1 MTRFRLR
8 TQLGALLALPSF
20 FLAAS
25 GAAGA
30 GYAGRPI
37 VDVLEELRGPGLD
50 FIYSSELLPR
60 SLTVTVEP
68 ASGNRLLIA
77 REILAEQGLSLTAV
91 RPGLFAV
98 TARARKLEYV
108 VRGQVVSTADGKP
121 VPNAAVRLVPLG
133 AVDWTNAEGR
143 FHIGPVPEG
152 SYTLRVEAD
161 AFGSFELPDFAVDA
175 GSPDALL
182 RVSPATTELSEVVVA
197 TSRYALDRFGSNGAL
212 QVAGDT
218 LAAQPGPGEDA
229 LRSLSRLPGM
239 AQGGISAQSNIRGG
253 EAGELL
259 TLLDGFPIREAFHL
273 PAYHD
278 VFGVL
283 DPELIGDA
291 EVYTGGFPARYGNRM
306 AGIFDLHTIDAS
318 AEPHTGL
325 GISVF
330 NAVARSSGALERA
343 GVDWVAMA
351 RGGTVK
357 PFIDALSLEAG
368 SPSYGD
374 IYARVGWGEPDRVRL
389 TANFLWSRDELDIT
403 RKPEGEDATIES
415 RTRYLWLRADHDF
428 EGGVAA
434 SLLVGHSSIDGFRE
448 GAIDNPGISTGSVE
462 DNRSSEYWDTRG
474 GVSWQPNRRN
484 WLEGGFEWT
493 HEEADYHYD
502 STATFTDAVA
512 ALFTRDASLAR
523 STSLSPSRE
532 RLALYATH
540 RWQVLD
546 ALVSELGLRGQRT
559 TTEGTT
565 AEDWRFDPRV
575 NLRYELAPGTS
586 LRAHWGR
593 FHQTDEVHEL
603 KVEDG
608 ITDFPEA
615 QRSDQLILGVDH
627 RLANS
632 IALRFEWYRKLQS
645 DPRPHFENLLDPMS
659 LVPEIAP
666 DRVEVSPL
674 SAEIRGAEVS
684 AVSEGHDFNWWVGLA
699 WSEAFDKIGGGRE
712 PRSWDQTWAVTGGVD
727 WVRGDWRFGATANTH
742 RGWPTTRVEDNA
754 LGRRN
759 GDRFDVRATL
769 DLRAEYRKP
778 LAIGSLAV
786 TFEVSNAVNIG
797 NTCCQRL
804 IAEDDGAGG
813 TAFTTRESDWLPV
826 IPSVGLLWEF

>member
-1 MTRFRLR
+1 MSRIRLR
-8 TQLGALLALPSF
+8 PRLGALLAASLL
-20 FLAAS
+20 LA
-25 GAAGA
+25 AAGA
-30 GYAGRPI
+30 AAAGYVGRPI

-68 ASGNRLLIA
+68 ESGNRLLIA
-77 REILAEQGLSLTAV
+77 REILAARGLSLAAV

-98 TARARKLEYV
+98 TAHARAAERV
-108 VRGQVVSTADGKP
+108 VRGQVLSAADGKP
-121 VPNAAVRLVPLG
+121 VPNAAVRLAPVG
-133 AVDWTNAEGR
+133 AVDWTNAGGR
-143 FHIGPVPEG
+143 FHLGPVPEG

-161 AFGSFELPDFAVDA
+161 GYASLELGYAVA
-175 GSPDALL
+175 AEMPDAAVRL
-182 RVSPATTELSEVVVA
+182 SPSTIELSEIVVA

-212 QVAGDT
+212 QIAGDT

-229 LRSLSRLPGM
+229 LRTLGRLPGM
-239 AQGGISAQSNIRGG
+239 AQGGLSAQSNIRGG

-259 TLLDGFPIREAFHL
+259 TLLDGFPVRETFHL

-283 DPELIGDA
+283 DPELIGEA

-306 AGIFDLHTIDAS
+306 AGIFDLHTVDAS

-330 NAVARSSGALERA
+330 NAVARNSGRLERA
-343 GVDWVAMA
+343 GIDWQAMA
-351 RGGTVK
+351 RAGTLK
-357 PFIDALSLEAG
+357 PFIDAFSLEAG

-374 IYARVGWGEPDRVRL
+374 IYARVGWGKPDQLRV
-389 TANFLWSRDELDIT
+389 TANFLWSRDEIDIS
-403 RKPEGEDATIES
+403 RGPEGEDATLES
-415 RTRYLWLRADHDF
+415 RTRYLWLRADRDF
-428 EGGVAA
+428 EDGIAA
-434 SLLVGHSSIDGFRE
+434 SLILGHSSIDGSRE
-448 GAIDNPGISTGSVE
+448 GRIDNPGISTGSVD
-462 DNRSSEYWDTRG
+462 DNRSSSYWDARG
-474 GVSWQPNRRN
+474 GVTWQPNTRN

-493 HEEADYHYD
+493 HEEASYHYD
-502 STATFTDAVA
+502 STAAFTDDVA
-512 ALFTRDASLAR
+512 ALFTRETTLAR
-523 STSLSPSRE
+523 SSVLTPSRE

-540 RWQVLD
+540 RWQLFD
-546 ALVSELGLRGQRT
+546 PLVSELGLRGQRT
-559 TTEGTT
+559 ITDGTT
-565 AEDWRFDPRV
+565 TEDWRYDPRI

-615 QRSDQLILGVDH
+615 QRSDQLILGADH
-627 RLANS
+627 RLANG
-632 IALRFEWYRKLQS
+632 IALRLEWYRKLQS

-666 DRVEVSPL
+666 DRVEVAPL
-674 SAEIRGAEVS
+674 AAEIRGAEIS

-727 WVRGDWRFGATANTH
+727 WILGNWRFGATANTH
-742 RGWPTTRVEDNA
+742 RGWPTTRVEADA
-754 LGRRN
+754 LGPRN

-786 TFEVSNAVNIG
+786 TFEVSNAVNLG

-804 IAEDDGAGG
+804 IALDDGAGG
-813 TAFTTRESDWLPV
+813 TTFTTEESDWLPV
-826 IPSVGLLWEF
+826 IPSIGVLWEF

>member
-1 MTRFRLR
+1 MSRIRLR
-8 TQLGALLALPSF
+8 PRLGALLAASLL
-20 FLAAS
+20 LA
-25 GAAGA
+25 AAGA
-30 GYAGRPI
+30 AAAGYVGRPI

-60 SLTVTVEP
+60 SLTVTAEP
-68 ASGNRLLIA
+68 ESGNRLLIA
-77 REILAEQGLSLTAV
+77 REILAARGLSLAAV

-98 TARARKLEYV
+98 TAHAHAAERV
-108 VRGQVVSTADGKP
+108 VRGQVLSATEGKP
-121 VPNAAVRLVPLG
+121 VPNAAVRLAPVG

-143 FHIGPVPEG
+143 FHLGPVPEG
-152 SYTLRVEAD
+152 RYTIRVEAD
-161 AFGSFELPDFAVDA
+161 GYASLELGYAVGAEMPDVAVRLPPSA
-175 GSPDALL
+175 
-182 RVSPATTELSEVVVA
+182 TELSEVVVA

-212 QVAGDT
+212 QIAGDT

-229 LRSLSRLPGM
+229 LRTLGRLPGM
-239 AQGGISAQSNIRGG
+239 AQGGLSAQSNIRGG

-259 TLLDGFPIREAFHL
+259 TLLDGFPVRETFHL
-273 PAYHD
+273 PAYHN

-283 DPELIGDA
+283 DPELIGEA

-306 AGIFDLHTIDAS
+306 AGIFDLHTADAS
-318 AEPHTGL
+318 AVPHTGL

-330 NAVARSSGALERA
+330 NAVARNSGRLERA
-343 GVDWVAMA
+343 GIDWQAMA
-351 RGGTVK
+351 RAGTLK
-357 PFIDALSLEAG
+357 PFIDAFSLEAG

-374 IYARVGWGEPDRVRL
+374 VYARVGWGEPDRLRV
-389 TANFLWSRDELDIT
+389 TANFLWGRDEIDIS
-403 RKPEGEDATIES
+403 RRPEGEDATLES
-415 RTRYLWLRADHDF
+415 RTRYLWLRADRDF
-428 EGGVAA
+428 EDGIAA
-434 SLLVGHSSIDGFRE
+434 SLILGHSSIDGSRE
-448 GAIDNPGISTGSVE
+448 GTIDNPGISTGSVD
-462 DNRSSEYWDTRG
+462 DNRSSSYWDARG
-474 GVSWQPNRRN
+474 GVTWQPNTRN

-493 HEEADYHYD
+493 HEEASYHYD
-502 STATFTDAVA
+502 STAAFTDDVA
-512 ALFTRDASLAR
+512 ALFTRETTLAR
-523 STSLSPSRE
+523 SSVLTPSRE

-540 RWQVLD
+540 RWQVFD
-546 ALVSELGLRGQRT
+546 PLVSELGLRGQRT
-559 TTEGTT
+559 ITDGTT
-565 AEDWRFDPRV
+565 TEDWRFDPRI

-608 ITDFPEA
+608 VTDFPEA
-615 QRSDQLILGVDH
+615 QRSDQLILGADH
-627 RLANS
+627 RLANG
-632 IALRFEWYRKLQS
+632 IALRLEWYRKLQS

-666 DRVEVSPL
+666 DRVEVAPL
-674 SAEIRGAEVS
+674 AAEIRGAEIS

-727 WVRGDWRFGATANTH
+727 WILGNWRFGATANTH
-742 RGWPTTRVEDNA
+742 RGWPTTRVEADA
-754 LGRRN
+754 LGPRN

-786 TFEVSNAVNIG
+786 TFEVSNAVNLG

-804 IAEDDGAGG
+804 IALDDGAGG
-813 TAFTTRESDWLPV
+813 TTFTTEESDWLPV
-826 IPSVGLLWEF
+826 IPSIGVLWEF

>member
-1 MTRFRLR
+1 MSRIRLR
-8 TQLGALLALPSF
+8 PRLAALLAISLL
-20 FLAAS
+20 LA
-25 GAAGA
+25 AAGA
-30 GYAGRPI
+30 VAAAYVGRPI

-68 ASGNRLLIA
+68 ESGNRLLIA
-77 REILAEQGLSLTAV
+77 REILAAQGLSLTAV

-98 TARARKLEYV
+98 TAHARKSERV
-108 VRGQVVSTADGKP
+108 VRGQVVSAADGKP

-152 SYTLRVEAD
+152 SYSLQVEVHGYESLELP
-161 AFGSFELPDFAVDA
+161 AFGVAA
-175 GSPDALL
+175 GMPDAVL
-182 RVSPATTELSEVVVA
+182 RLSPATTELSEVVVA

-212 QVAGDT
+212 QIAGDT

-229 LRSLSRLPGM
+229 LRSLGRLPGM
-239 AQGGISAQSNIRGG
+239 AQGGLSAQSNIRGG

-283 DPELIGDA
+283 DPALIGEA

-306 AGIFDLHTIDAS
+306 GGIFDLHTIDAS

-325 GISVF
+325 GVSVF
-330 NAVARSSGALERA
+330 NAVARNSGALDRA
-343 GVDWVAMA
+343 GIEWVAMA
-351 RGGTVK
+351 RGGTIK
-357 PFIDALSLEAG
+357 PFIDVFSLDAG

-374 IYARVGWGEPDRVRL
+374 VYARIGWGQPDRLRV
-389 TANFLWSRDELDIT
+389 TANFLWSRDEIEIT
-403 RKPEGEDATIES
+403 RRPEGEDATIES

-428 EGGVAA
+428 EGDVAA
-434 SLLVGHSSIDGFRE
+434 SLVVGHSGIDGFRE
-448 GAIDNPGISTGSVE
+448 GTPDNPGLSTGSVE
-462 DNRSSEYWDTRG
+462 DNRSSSYWDTRG
-474 GVSWQPNRRN
+474 GVTWQPNSRN
-484 WLEGGFEWT
+484 WLDGGFEWT
-493 HEEADYHYD
+493 HEEATYHYD
-502 STATFTDAVA
+502 STATFTQDVA
-512 ALFTRDASLAR
+512 DFFSRDTLLAR
-523 STSLSPSRE
+523 SASLTPSRE

-540 RWQVLD
+540 RWLVSD

-559 TTEGTT
+559 ITDGTT
-565 AEDWRFDPRV
+565 TEDWRFDPRV
-575 NLRYELAPGTS
+575 SLRYELAPGTS

-608 ITDFPEA
+608 ITAFPEA
-615 QRSDQLILGVDH
+615 QRSDQLIIGVDH

-699 WSEAFDKIGGGRE
+699 WSEAFDKIGGARE

-727 WVRGDWRFGATANTH
+727 WVLGNWRLGAAANTH
-742 RGWPTTRVEDNA
+742 RGWPTTRVEDGE
-754 LGRRN
+754 LGPCN

-769 DLRAEYRKP
+769 DLRAEYRRP
-778 LAIGSLAV
+778 LALGSLAV
-786 TFEVSNAVNIG
+786 TFELSNAVNLG
-797 NTCCQRL
+797 NECCQRL

-813 TAFTTRESDWLPV
+813 TTFTTDESDWLPIV
-826 IPSVGLLWEF
+826 PSVGVLWEF